1 MLDKQV
7 DVRAERNLTLRLLV
21 SYRWISL
28 LPPLLWLVLPL
39 RAPIAA
45 DQWWALAL
53 AAGLTLLLTL
63 AAAPLNRALFHRPW
77 LLTLDLLLSAVL
89 VWYTGAERSP
99 YYLYSLA
106 PILAA
111 AFFFRVRGGLM
122 AAAIYTACYL
132 PLVFVAPRSAELS
145 VSAPSAVGQVISFFL
160 IGASFGYPAQL
171 LQRLRQAHDQ
181 LADRNAELSR
191 RNRDLD
197 LLHELSLL
205 MQSSVDPAELQE
217 YILRGLVQEMRYPR
231 AVIGLY
237 DEGRDALTGWIGME
251 SATVSDHL
259 PRIAHT
265 DLVLL
270 HEDQGPLARAIR
282 TGEAVEV
289 LDGAPPTSSP
299 GINERLVSGVHYV
312 VLPMSLREHP
322 LGVILVDRLP
332 VEGPLSQSESLSL
345 HRLAVYAGVALGSV
359 RMCIDRAQREAISE
373 ERVRIAAD
381 LHDSLSQTL
390 YGLAYGLDACRQM
403 LPREP
408 LEVRSALDKLYPM
421 VLEAQTK
428 MRTAIFDMWSHGI
441 GTEAFIARLHRHLR
455 ALSPTRPPLL
465 RIKLPTDFDRLDET
479 ARGNLYRIA
488 QEALANA
495 AKHADARQVV
505 VTLAHSDNRI
515 EMQVQDNGKGF
526 DLADIDRS
534 GHLGLHSMAERVQ
547 WLGGTLDVSGEPGIG
562 TTVTV
567 QIPHTCADCYTGS
580 G

>member
-1 MLDKQV
+1 
-7 DVRAERNLTLRLLV
+7 
-21 SYRWISL
+21 
-28 LPPLLWLVLPL
+28 
-39 RAPIAA
+39 
-45 DQWWALAL
+45 
-53 AAGLTLLLTL
+53 
-63 AAAPLNRALFHRPW
+63 
-77 LLTLDLLLSAVL
+77 
-89 VWYTGAERSP
+89 
-99 YYLYSLA
+99 
-106 PILAA
+106 
-111 AFFFRVRGGLM
+111 
-122 AAAIYTACYL
+122 
-132 PLVFVAPRSAELS
+132 
-145 VSAPSAVGQVISFFL
+145 
-160 IGASFGYPAQL
+160 
-171 LQRLRQAHDQ
+171 
-181 LADRNAELSR
+181 
-191 RNRDLD
+191 
-197 LLHELSLL
+197 
-205 MQSSVDPAELQE
+205 
-217 YILRGLVQEMRYPR
+217 
-231 AVIGLY
+231 
-237 DEGRDALTGWIGME
+237 
-251 SATVSDHL
+251 
-259 PRIAHT
+259 
-265 DLVLL
+265 
-270 HEDQGPLARAIR
+270 
-282 TGEAVEV
+282 
-289 LDGAPPTSSP
+289 
-299 GINERLVSGVHYV
+299 
-312 VLPMSLREHP
+312 
-322 LGVILVDRLP
+322 
-332 VEGPLSQSESLSL
+332 
-345 HRLAVYAGVALGSV
+345 
-359 RMCIDRAQREAISE
+359 MCIDRAQREAISE

-567 QIPHTCADCYTGS
+567 QIPHTCADCCTGS